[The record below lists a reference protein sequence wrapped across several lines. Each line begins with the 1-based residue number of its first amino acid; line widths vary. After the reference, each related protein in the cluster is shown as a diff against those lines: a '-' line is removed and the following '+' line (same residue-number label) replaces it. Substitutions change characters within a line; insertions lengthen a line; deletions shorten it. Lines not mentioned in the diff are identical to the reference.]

1 MKISTI
7 PDLRPLRIALLEDD
21 PDQVTL
27 LQNWLH
33 PAGYSCHV
41 FGAGEALLRDL
52 GRNTFDLLIIDW
64 ELPGLS
70 GIEVVTLI
78 RKRLD
83 WRIPILFVTVRD
95 REEDIVQALE
105 AGADDYMIKPVR
117 QMEIL
122 ARLRAL
128 QRRTGAPETTEFPP
142 YRFNRANRTV
152 THGEQAVQ
160 LTSKEYELAEF
171 LFRNAGRLL
180 SRGHILESVWGQ
192 RADLNTRTVDTHVSL
207 IRQKLDIGPHDGWQ
221 LSTVYRHGYR
231 LESVASDS
239 QSDA

>member
-1 MKISTI
+1 M
-7 PDLRPLRIALLEDD
+7 RIALLEDD

-27 LQNWLH
+27 LQKWLH
-33 PAGYSCHV
+33 QAGHSCHV
-41 FGAGEALLRDL
+41 FGTGELLLRDL
-52 GRNTFDLLIIDW
+52 GRDTFDLLMIDW

-70 GIEVVTLI
+70 GIEVVT
-78 RKRLD
+78 RVRERLD
-83 WRIPILFVTVRD
+83 WHIPILFVTARD

-128 QRRTGAPETTEFPP
+128 QRRSGGQEAVEFAP
-142 YRFNRANRTV
+142 YRFDRANRTV
-152 THGEQAVQ
+152 IKDGQPVQ

-171 LFRNAGRLL
+171 LFRNTGRLL

-207 IRQKLDIGPHDGWQ
+207 IRQKLDIGAHNGWQ
-221 LSTVYRHGYR
+221 LSTIYRHGYR
-231 LESVASDS
+231 LESATDEIKPET
-239 QSDA
+239 